1 MRTSEFGNANRR
13 EENLRFG
20 FGEVPRIRWLVG
32 TTLRISEWQMHGDVP
47 VRKIQR
53 RKQMRNDLRKEEK
66 IENIAHIVI
75 ITLWIVMW
83 VVTAILCAVGVI
95 D

>member
-1 MRTSEFGNANRR
+1 
-13 EENLRFG
+13 
-20 FGEVPRIRWLVG
+20 
-32 TTLRISEWQMHGDVP
+32 
-47 VRKIQR
+47 
-53 RKQMRNDLRKEEK
+53 MRNDLEREEQ

-75 ITLWIVMW
+75 ITLWIVTW

>member
-1 MRTSEFGNANRR
+1 
-13 EENLRFG
+13 
-20 FGEVPRIRWLVG
+20 
-32 TTLRISEWQMHGDVP
+32 
-47 VRKIQR
+47 
-53 RKQMRNDLRKEEK
+53 MRNDLAREEK
-66 IENIAHIVI
+66 IENTANIVI